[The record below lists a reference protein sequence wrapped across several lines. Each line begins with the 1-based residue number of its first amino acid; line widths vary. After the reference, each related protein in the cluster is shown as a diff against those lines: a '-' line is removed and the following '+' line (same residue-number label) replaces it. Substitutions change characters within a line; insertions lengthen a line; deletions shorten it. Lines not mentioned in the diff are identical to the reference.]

1 MSGIDVRNH
10 SVASVRKAEL
20 LVGGLVFVLLAASCF
35 VDSGVFGDGALL
47 GVFAIA
53 AVSFFVG
60 AYGESLG
67 SKAVGRF
74 LACMV
79 ILAFVQLIDCF
90 AAREL
95 SAIRYVAFTLAIA
108 VFVVVFCEGFLR
120 LGSDVA
126 MILSCT
132 ALVSCV
138 LRSFAGV
145 SPLYHDNTTSGIMAF
160 VYMIGIF
167 AFLAQRHNA
176 GKRWLTFDW
185 RPVLVAVSSIF
196 LFVGLELS
204 KARTALLTCLI
215 VGMVFLIL
223 RYVVRV
229 RGRALRASYF
239 LIVLLLFAAVI
250 LYANIRQFD
259 WYDDL
264 NQCSQ
269 LLSGKN
275 IDSSRAGIWRQGFST
290 VEDNLLFGAGA
301 DMLPTD
307 QYEGRSYHSS
317 YVQILVQ
324 NGLVGLVLLMGALYF
339 LWSVL
344 AKHADDPAV
353 CFGVAIFVGILI
365 YNCFECTLL
374 SNKVALGLVQWLAL
388 ALACQRAL
396 ALDEA
401 ATGDCR

>member
-1 MSGIDVRNH
+1 MSGVNVKQH
-10 SVASVRKAEL
+10 SVVPVRKTEL
-20 LVGGLVFVLLAASCF
+20 LVGGLVFVLLSASCF
-35 VDSGVFGDGALL
+35 VDSVMFGDAALL
-47 GVFAIA
+47 GVFAI
-53 AVSFFVG
+53 VVMSFLVG
-60 AYGESLG
+60 AYGKSLG
-67 SKAVGRF
+67 TKAVGCF
-74 LACMV
+74 LACMA
-79 ILAFVQLIDCF
+79 ILSFVQLIDCF

-108 VFVVVFCEGFLR
+108 VFVVVFCEGFLQ
-120 LGSDVA
+120 LSSDAAIV
-126 MILSCT
+126 LSCV
-132 ALVSCV
+132 ALASCV
-138 LRSFAGV
+138 FRSFAGI

-160 VYMIGIF
+160 VYMVGVF
-167 AFLAQRHNA
+167 AFLAQRHDA
-176 GKRWLTFDW
+176 GERWLTFDW
-185 RPVLVAVSSIF
+185 RLVLVAVSSIF

-204 KARTALLTCLI
+204 KARTALLTCFI
-215 VGMVFLIL
+215 IGMVFLMLGYAI
-223 RYVVRV
+223 RV

-264 NQCSQ
+264 NQYSQ

-275 IDSSRAGIWRQGFST
+275 IDSSRAGIWRQGFSA

-324 NGLVGLVLLMGALYF
+324 NGLVGLVLFLVALYF

-353 CFGVAIFVGILI
+353 CFGIAVFVGVLI

-374 SNKVALGLVQWLAL
+374 SNKVALGLVQWFAL
-388 ALACQRAL
+388 ALAFQRAL
-396 ALDEA
+396 ALGEA
-401 ATGDCR
+401 TTEDCR